1 MTETHPQTERE
12 QQHTEATRRAM
23 KARRLARKAIADSMA
38 SEHGALA
45 DAHRTIA
52 LEHLA
57 TMATIVANELTDEAS
72 AVALG
77 IPGSRQRLGTIRV
90 LASDVEALRAE
101 IGGAA

>member
-12 QQHTEATRRAM
+12 TQHTEAVRAA
-23 KARRLARKAIADSMA
+23 ARAKRDARKVIAMHMT
-38 SEHGALA
+38 SEPPELA
-45 DAHRTIA
+45 AAYRTIA
-52 LEHLA
+52 LQHLA
-57 TMATIVANELTDEAS
+57 GMATIVANELTDEAS
-72 AVALG
+72 AVCLG

>member
-1 MTETHPQTERE
+1 MTDTPHTERE
-12 QQHTEATRRAM
+12 TQHTEATRRAM
-23 KARRLARKAIADSMA
+23 KARRLARHAITQSKAA
-38 SEHGALA
+38 EHGALA

-52 LEHLA
+52 LEHMV
-57 TMATIVANELTDEAS
+57 TMAAIVMNELTDEAS

-90 LASDVEALRAE
+90 LASDVESLRNE